1 MFERGSIEYNNYRQ
15 RVLEK
20 RLQIYDPSDVF
31 VAGPSVAPS
40 VMKFG
45 FEGHRPK
52 VVHMMRN
59 DDSDSTNSDTE
70 FNKVNIYF
78 KSIYFLTQ
86 VQKNLNEPLKR
97 KLLPKF

>member
-1 MFERGSIEYNNYRQ
+1 
-15 RVLEK
+15 
-20 RLQIYDPSDVF
+20 
-31 VAGPSVAPS
+31 
-40 VMKFG
+40 
-45 FEGHRPK
+45 
-52 VVHMMRN
+52 MRN